1 MPGAGSATRRSVSYV
16 RWRERGHKLKWQ
28 LWLVARSRL
37 HTLII
42 RCDQITN
49 IHKSEHEFDGLNKL
63 PTLGS
68 DIFGIWRFQEGYQ
81 RVKGIQRRG
90 TSESSRDLGIR
101 KTPLSQPGGW

>member
-28 LWLVARSRL
+28 LWLVARSRM

-68 DIFGIWRFQEGYQ
+68 DIF
-81 RVKGIQRRG
+81 
-90 TSESSRDLGIR
+90 RDLEVSGR
-101 KTPLSQPGGW
+101 VPESERNTTTWYKRE